1 MPEKENEAGRAAV
14 GESGRL
20 RIMVTSSIGMIPVQ
34 NARITI
40 SYKGVP
46 DITVVQLDTDN
57 SGQTETIDL
66 PSPPIDY
73 SMEPGRLEQ
82 PYSEYNVRVEAE
94 GYEPVEVSG
103 TEILPEVTAWQNVEM
118 NPSETSEEDS
128 EIIVIPEHTL
138 YGEYP
143 PKIEEDEI
151 KPIEEGEIVLSR
163 VVIPEY
169 IVVHDG
175 VPDDSTARNYYV
187 RYRDYIK
194 NVASSEIYPTWSPS
208 AIRAN
213 VLAQISYA
221 LNRVYL
227 EHYRSRGYDFDIT
240 NSTAID
246 QSFVNGRNTFES
258 IDNIVNEIFDT
269 YIRRQGFIEPLAAK
283 YCNGTTSTC
292 EGLSQW
298 GSEDLA
304 RQGYN
309 SVEILRNYYGG
320 DIELVSGA
328 PVRPVRESYPGYPLR
343 VGSSGE
349 EVVEMQAALNRIA
362 RNYPGIPRIDPVD
375 GVFGAQTEEAVRTFQ
390 SIFDL
395 SVDGI
400 IGRATWYKVIL
411 VYTGVTRL
419 AELNS
424 EGQRFIANT
433 GQASPGQLVS
443 PGDTG
448 ELVDTVQYYINVLS
462 QFYSSIPP
470 VAATGVYDS
479 ATQNSVA
486 QAQMQFGIT
495 QTGTVDYQ
503 TWNAMESAVV
513 GIGNTID
520 GEAG

>member
-1 MPEKENEAGRAAV
+1 MAE
-14 GESGRL
+14 
-20 RIMVTSSIGMIPVQ
+20 
-34 NARITI
+34 TI
-40 SYKGVP
+40 SQPYIP
-46 DITVVQLDTDN
+46 AYITVHLGAPDAPAANVT
-57 SGQTETIDL
+57 L
-66 PSPPIDY
+66 PF
-73 SMEPGRLEQ
+73 
-82 PYSEYNVRVEAE
+82 V
-94 GYEPVEVSG
+94 
-103 TEILPEVTAWQNVEM
+103 
-118 NPSETSEEDS
+118 
-128 EIIVIPEHTL
+128 
-138 YGEYP
+138 
-143 PKIEEDEI
+143 
-151 KPIEEGEIVLSR
+151 
-163 VVIPEY
+163 
-169 IVVHDG
+169 
-175 VPDDSTARNYYV
+175 
-187 RYRDYIK
+187 DYIK

-304 RQGYN
+304 RRGYN

-424 EGQRFIANT
+424 EGQKFIANT

-486 QAQMQFGIT
+486 QAQMQFGIA

-520 GEAG
+520 GEAGK